1 MIVRYYIFLQERG
14 EFDIE
19 ISIVFDSNKEIIKI
33 KFYFVEEIEVLEILD
48 SYQKF
53 LQYCNYVDICDVF
66 NLVQKLLDEN
76 DDFKNYLFQN
86 YFLFIGL
93 FIDFVEVNL
102 FLFKEV
108 SILIL
113 LIKCKFIVIFF
124 YILYFFI

>member
-33 KFYFVEEIEVLEILD
+33 KFYSGEEIEVLEILD

-93 FIDFVEVNL
+93 FIDFVEVN
-102 FLFKEV
+102 
-108 SILIL
+108 
-113 LIKCKFIVIFF
+113 
-124 YILYFFI
+124 